1 MPFLPNQLPANVYN
15 DIAAHAQGS
24 RYLDT
29 GEAIY
34 ERDDNVT
41 GLASTT
47 QTLTLMGFR
56 AIKSETITRIQVYT
70 GATAAGA
77 TPTLVRMGIYQRV
90 VAGPTGVINT
100 WGLVASHANDTTLFA
115 AANTTYTKTLTTT
128 FNKQA
133 GSDYAVGMLIVSP
146 AAFPTFI
153 APHAIAA
160 TGGYAT
166 DALLAQP
173 VRFAKVITQADL
185 PTSIPLASVVAS
197 ATGHFHALLLN

>member
-15 DIAAHAQGS
+15 DIASHAQGS

-29 GEAIY
+29 GESIY
-34 ERDDNVT
+34 DRDFNVT
-41 GLASTT
+41 GAASTT

-70 GATAAGA
+70 GGTAAAA

-100 WGLVASHANDTTLFA
+100 WGLVASHASDLTLFA

-133 GSDYAVGMLIVSP
+133 GSDYAVGMLIVS
-146 AAFPTFI
+146 AVAFPTFN
-153 APHAIAA
+153 APHALTSAS
-160 TGGYAT
+160 YNT
-166 DALLAQP
+166 DAMLAQP
-173 VRFAKVITQADL
+173 IQFGRVTGQADL
-185 PTSIPLASVVAS
+185 PTSIPVASVVVS
-197 ATGHFHALLLN
+197 AVGHFHALLLN